1 MFLGKAFEIGG
12 RLYFLLTFCL
22 LEEGD
27 YKNGVADRRRL
38 AKGFEFRWNDVL
50 SDSVEMTN

>member
-12 RLYFLLTFCL
+12 RLYIFLTFCL

-27 YKNGVADRRRL
+27 HKNGVADRRRP
-38 AKGFEFRWNDVL
+38 ANGFGFRWRDVL